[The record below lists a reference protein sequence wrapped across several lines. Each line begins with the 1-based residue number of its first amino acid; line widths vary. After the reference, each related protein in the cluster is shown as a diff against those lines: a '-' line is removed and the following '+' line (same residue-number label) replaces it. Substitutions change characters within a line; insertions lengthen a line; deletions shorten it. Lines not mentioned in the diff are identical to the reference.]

1 MCVPA
6 TTIDL
11 STQANID
18 QVKTTHVHL
27 NWNVDFEG
35 QVLYGNVVLDLVTL
49 VDNVNKVVLD
59 TSYLDIKSVSYGE
72 EKLKVNK
79 ERRKEFFTQ
88 HVLTISRSYSIN
100 WLKGMLVWDLL

>member
-6 TTIDL
+6 ATIDL

-27 NWNVDFEG
+27 NWNVDFES
-35 QVLYGNVVLDLVTL
+35 QVLFGNVVLDLVTL

-72 EKLKVNK
+72 EKLKVK
-79 ERRKEFFTQ
+79 QREAKRIF
-88 HVLTISRSYSIN
+88 YSARTDNFSII
-100 WLKGMLVWDLL
+100 